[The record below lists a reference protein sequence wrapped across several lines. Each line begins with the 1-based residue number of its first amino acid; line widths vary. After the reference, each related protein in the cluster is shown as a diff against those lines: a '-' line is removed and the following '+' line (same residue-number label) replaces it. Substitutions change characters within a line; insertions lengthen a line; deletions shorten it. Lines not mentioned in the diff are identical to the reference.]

1 MARST
6 TSTNGNGRWKLWLI
20 LFLGTALVVMV
31 FVIVSSRYSVPTIQ
45 VARVTRTT
53 IESYVSSNGKI
64 EPIDAHVFRAEFETV
79 VTGVFA
85 KEGERVRRG
94 ETILTLDAG
103 ETRADLAQARIDL
116 LAAKDD
122 LRDARGGG
130 PPDQEAQLTG
140 DIRRAQVDVDHLES
154 RQHTLEG
161 LLADRAA
168 TQDEVG
174 QNAAALARARAV
186 LETLQKKQTDFANK
200 AASGAENASLRAQQA
215 EELIKT
221 LESKIASATAI
232 ATADG
237 TVYSLP
243 VRVNDYVK
251 PGTTLAEEADL
262 HQLRLRAF
270 VDEADLG
277 GLKLNQPVKITWDA
291 MPGKVWVGKTEA
303 IPQQVVA
310 RGTRSVGEVLCSV
323 ANNDLKLLPNVNV
336 DVEILVKDSHNALV
350 VPRGAVHSEQDK
362 HFVFVVNGDHIFRR
376 EVSVGIASSTSYEVL
391 SGLTE
396 GDTIALSSDLDLR
409 DGAAVHAVE
418 EQ

>member
-1 MARST
+1 
-6 TSTNGNGRWKLWLI
+6 
-20 LFLGTALVVMV
+20 MV